1 MVFVMVLQDHDQ
13 ANDQKHDEDQ
23 DYVFAQDHDHDW
35 DHDLDWEGTKGQS
48 EVWQQGSFDLS
59 QCFYQTK
66 VYLGSD
72 LWVQ

>member
-23 DYVFAQDHDHDW
+23 DYVFAQDHDW

-72 LWVQ
+72 LF